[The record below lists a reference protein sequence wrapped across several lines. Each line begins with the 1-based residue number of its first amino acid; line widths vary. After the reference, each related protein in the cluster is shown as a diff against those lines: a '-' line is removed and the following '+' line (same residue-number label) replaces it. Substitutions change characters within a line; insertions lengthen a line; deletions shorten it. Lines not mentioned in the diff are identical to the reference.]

1 MRKYRFGKL
10 LLCVICTILMLTSCS
25 RDTGSGVS
33 AEYKGVKY
41 TGNGSLE
48 TMVAVAIHSEEKI
61 LFVQLVKVIDDH
73 PTVWKTLKAI
83 SDNKDQG
90 VLIEKDQEGH
100 IIKIGNHENN
110 EQVKWILSLDNNPE
124 EGDVE
129 ELEIGDDGTISL
141 SYVAQ

>member
-1 MRKYRFGKL
+1 
-10 LLCVICTILMLTSCS
+10 
-25 RDTGSGVS
+25 
-33 AEYKGVKY
+33 
-41 TGNGSLE
+41 
-48 TMVAVAIHSEEKI
+48 MVAVAIHSEEKI